1 MHVFLDSVNSVFCGG
16 FKNRTQCPPLVQG
29 AYRLKENGRYINNRE
44 ACDRAVGA
52 LSSDGGSQQRFTLRW
67 MDLMKCDIWVD
78 LKVVRIGQMEP
89 KLGRVQC
96 PMASGTE
103 A

>member
-1 MHVFLDSVNSVFCGG
+1 MFCGG
-16 FKNRTQCPPLVQG
+16 FKNRTQCLQSGQG
-29 AYRLKENGRYINNRE
+29 AYRLKENGRDINNRV
-44 ACDRAVGA
+44 ACGRAIGA
-52 LSSDGGSQQRFTLRW
+52 LSSDRGSQQRFTLHW

-103 A
+103 AWR

>member
-1 MHVFLDSVNSVFCGG
+1 
-16 FKNRTQCPPLVQG
+16 
-29 AYRLKENGRYINNRE
+29 
-44 ACDRAVGA
+44 
-52 LSSDGGSQQRFTLRW
+52 
-67 MDLMKCDIWVD
+67 MKCDIWVD

-103 A
+103 AWGILVQWSVFGFGCSVGYVKGNRK